1 MWIWI
6 ANIFAKFHAKRHNW
20 SEDIPES
27 FRGLL
32 YFENTLCSVQVLVT
46 DQPVVDDVVLL
57 STGFE
62 TPCVQVHPVYKY
74 TLCTSTPC
82 VQVHPVYKYTLCSVQ
97 VLVTDQ
103 PVVDDVV
110 LLSTGRVWVEYHIAV
125 SAKHLTNIS
134 TFQFNHSIRSV
145 FTPLHSPD
153 LSSTSC
159 TSVSLSTFPHL
170 LQHCYITWSHTQ
182 SR

>member
-62 TPCVQVHPVYKY
+62 
-74 TLCTSTPC
+74 TPC